1 MSYWICFLS
10 IQVYWRED
18 TYSWCIPAEKE
29 PDFACLLKMHD
40 TSLTARDRVSSKA
53 LFLLR
58 TAALVISCTTKT
70 DADILSSELYCIS
83 TINFLS
89 YTQSKSLLSS
99 NRKNLGRE
107 KTLSLQ
113 RTSNWFFLAS
123 KKSFLLG
130 TCPPHSLIFQGY
142 FSPATAEGPKLSQK
156 MRLARICS
164 GSNSA
169 QKLLE
174 LNCLLWT

>member
-70 DADILSSELYCIS
+70 DADILSELYCIS
-83 TINFLS
+83 TINFLI
-89 YTQSKSLLSS
+89 YEVFYHQI
-99 NRKNLGRE
+99 E
-107 KTLSLQ
+107 KTLAERKL
-113 RTSNWFFLAS
+113 WAFKGLLIDFFGKQ
-123 KKSFLLG
+123 KKFPTRHLSTTFS
-130 TCPPHSLIFQGY
+130 HFSGY